1 MAKLKMSLHNIGKN
15 MKLEQ
20 LMNEHLEDC
29 RARGLSEYTIKSYS
43 DNARYILQYLDG
55 ETEIT
60 EINNQLIAQLI
71 RAIQST
77 GVKAS
82 TVNNRVRY
90 LKALFNFAYDNDY
103 MDKLRIKAVKMSQE
117 NKNPLNEQE
126 VKKLLRKPTGDD
138 YCEYRQWVIVNLVLA
153 TGIRTRNVIEAR
165 VSDLD
170 LNANILTLRDT
181 KGRREQ
187 KIYLS
192 ASIRAILKEWVR
204 ITGIQSKTDMAL
216 FPTIEGKPMNRYTY
230 RSAFDKYVARRD
242 VKCAP
247 HQLRHTFTKQLV
259 MQNVNPFVIKE
270 LLGHQDISV
279 TQKYVKMFSEELQEQ
294 VNEIDTL
301 SLYNNRRMKLK

>member
-15 MKLEQ
+15 MTLEQ

-71 RAIQST
+71 RAIQAT
-77 GVKAS
+77 GVKPS

-90 LKALFNFAYDNDY
+90 LKVVFGFAFDNDY
-103 MDKLRIKAVKMSQE
+103 MDKLRIKSVKMSQE

-170 LNANILTLRDT
+170 LNANILTLKDT

-204 ITGIQSKTDMAL
+204 LTGIKGDMAL

>member
-43 DNARYILQYLDG
+43 DNARYVLQYLDG

-170 LNANILTLRDT
+170 LNANILTLKDT

-192 ASIRAILKEWVR
+192 ASIRAILKEWIR
-204 ITGIQSKTDMAL
+204 LTGIKGDMAL

-242 VKCAP
+242 VKCTP

-259 MQNVNPFVIKE
+259 LQNVSPFVIKE